1 MSETYFKKTYLRGD
15 IFTADL
21 GWGVGSEQGGCRP
34 VVIVQNDVGNRF
46 SPTVIVAPISTSIGG
61 KAGLPTHCT
70 LNSNGL
76 SAPSIVLMEQL
87 RTIDKRRLGRYIGSL
102 ENGQIVGFNKALAVS
117 VGLMW

>member
-1 MSETYFKKTYLRGD
+1 MM
-15 IFTADL
+15 
-21 GWGVGSEQGGCRP
+21 W
-34 VVIVQNDVGNRF
+34 GNRF

-61 KAGLPTHCT
+61 KGDLPTHCL
-70 LNSNGL
+70 LNNNGL
-76 SAPSIVLMEQL
+76 YAPSIVLMEQL